1 MASLD
6 PPKEGHER
14 TLSNSA
20 EPPSPAQAE
29 ASEPAASS
37 QPEKVAVVQAST
49 AEPSESPQKMHS
61 SDDSVL
67 LQRTPK
73 SHSSKAVSKAAMRA
87 TLNGRITGLS
97 FEKLP
102 PPPPGAP
109 PPPP

>member
-1 MASLD
+1 
-6 PPKEGHER
+6 
-14 TLSNSA
+14 
-20 EPPSPAQAE
+20 
-29 ASEPAASS
+29 
-37 QPEKVAVVQAST
+37 
-49 AEPSESPQKMHS
+49 MHS

-102 PPPPGAP
+102 PSRAAASPAKTLATPSSGSSSVAVVGAGEAWEVEEGAAHEGQGDEGEES
-109 PPPP
+109 